1 MIFEKPKFW
10 NSLNLFSL
18 LLLPLSLIT
27 SIFNFLKSI
36 LIKEIHFK
44 IPIICVGNIFIG
56 GTGKTSLCIK
66 INKILNKR
74 KIKSCFIK
82 KFYKNQV
89 DEQKL
94 LENNGKLESLQAGRN
109 LLS

>member
-18 LLLPLSLIT
+18 SYCRLSLIT

-56 GTGKTSLCIK
+56 GTGKTPSAYIFTICL
-66 INKILNKR
+66 R
-74 KIKSCFIK
+74 
-82 KFYKNQV
+82 
-89 DEQKL
+89 
-94 LENNGKLESLQAGRN
+94 GRN
-109 LLS
+109 LIQQ